1 MERCQERSTSVGEG
15 GVKGTVAEFGVCWWR
30 RDRLSEHVCSDGH
43 PDGGDGTDCPNCVT
57 QGGHTSWN
65 GEIARANTDG
75 RWDTW
80 GGDGVGP

>member
-1 MERCQERSTSVGEG
+1 
-15 GVKGTVAEFGVCWWR
+15 
-30 RDRLSEHVCSDGH
+30 LSEHVCSDGH